1 MPCRPDP
8 TLFVLACSS
17 RKQLAK
23 QIRFLQ
29 AENQILRS
37 KVKGR
42 IALTDDERSKLTRLG
57 ELGRSAVKKII
68 SIVKPETYAR

>member
-23 QIRFLQ
+23 QIRFLK
-29 AENQILRS
+29 AENQILRTT
-37 KVKGR
+37 VKGR
-42 IALTDDERSKLTRLG
+42 IRLTHGERSMLTRLG
-57 ELGRSAVKKII
+57 EELGRATTKKLI
-68 SIVKPETYAR
+68 SIV